1 VTGGPARA
9 ASRRRW
15 RGALRAAAPAL
26 AGLVLGVA
34 ALGPALGPGFVLRYD
49 MVVAPDPPLAWPAA
63 GGFPR
68 AVPSDL
74 IFAAAARVLPAE
86 LVQKA
91 ILLGIHVLA
100 AAGAAALVP
109 GGRLVPRL
117 AAAVLY
123 AWNAYLAQRL
133 LLGQWA
139 LLLGYAGLP
148 WAVRAAARGGP
159 GRLALA
165 LLPAAAGGFQAMLVS
180 APAVLAVAATRPGRS
195 WRGLA
200 GAGGVVAAYCLP
212 WAVPALLSG
221 ASTDPAGVDAFAARA
236 DGPYGTAG
244 SLLALGGIWNA
255 EAEVPGQ
262 GEWLPATAR
271 LALCLAAIAVYL
283 HAGRGRGAA
292 RPDWWAGLLAAAA
305 AGLAVALTGA
315 YLPGVLRALIAWWP
329 GFGPLRDGQAYL
341 APLALL
347 VAAGFGLL
355 AARVTAPSAGRRPGP
370 VWPVAAVVLLAPVLV
385 LPGAAW
391 GAFGRLDAVA
401 YPAEWRRVQA
411 LVNGDPA
418 PGALVSLPWSAH
430 RAFPWNGGR
439 VTLDPAIKMFARRVL
454 WNDALTVGLPDG
466 GVLRVAGEDPKAR
479 AVGAL
484 LAGDGPLTAALRA
497 RGVRYVLLAGPDRNT
512 FQSRLPGG
520 TVVHAGP
527 ELTVIRL

>member
-1 VTGGPARA
+1 VSPARP
-9 ASRRRW
+9 ASRERW
-15 RGALRAAAPAL
+15 RAAPRALAPAL

-34 ALGPALGPGFVLRYD
+34 ALGPALGPGFTLRYD
-49 MVVAPDPPLAWPAA
+49 MVVVPDPPLAWPS

-68 AVPSDL
+68 SVPSDL
-74 IFAAAARVLPAE
+74 LLAAAARVLPAD

-91 ILLGIHVLA
+91 ILLGIFVLA

-148 WAVRAAARGGP
+148 WAVRAAARGGT

-195 WRGLA
+195 WRATAAAA
-200 GAGGVVAAYCLP
+200 GVIAAYCLP

-262 GEWLPATAR
+262 GEWPPATAR
-271 LALCLAAIAVYL
+271 LALCLAAIAAYL
-283 HAGRGRGAA
+283 WAGRTRAA
-292 RPDWWAGLLAAAA
+292 RPAWWAGLLAAAA
-305 AGLAVALTGA
+305 AGLAVALAGA
-315 YLPGVLRALIAWWP
+315 YLPGLPRTLIAWWP

-355 AARVTAPSAGRRPGP
+355 AARVTAPARGRRPAP
-370 VWPVAAVVLLAPVLV
+370 VWPVAVVVLLAPVLV

-391 GAFGRLDAVA
+391 GAFGRLDAVP

-411 LVNGDPA
+411 LVNDDPA
-418 PGALVSLPWSAH
+418 PGALLSLPWGAH
-430 RAFPWNGGR
+430 RAFAWNGGR
-439 VTLDPAIKMFARRVL
+439 VTLDPAVKMFARRVL
-454 WNDALTVGLPDG
+454 WNDALTVGLPG
-466 GVLRVAGEDPKAR
+466 GGELRVAGEDPEAR
-479 AVGAL
+479 AIGAL
-484 LAGDGPLTAALRA
+484 LAGDGPVTAALRA
-497 RGVRYVLLAGPDRNT
+497 RGVRYVLISGPDRNR

-527 ELTVIRL
+527 ELTLVRL